1 MQRDFRRDPAGK
13 VFEKLPPLRRRE
25 TNYMSSEKMTGAQL
39 LIRSLIDEGTEHI
52 FGYPGGAVIPIY
64 DVIYDAPIKHVLTRH
79 EQGAAHAADGYARAT
94 GKVGV
99 CLATSGPGATN
110 LVTGLSTAYMDSI
123 PMVAITGQVPLPMIG
138 NDSFQEADIY
148 GISIPVTKYNY
159 MVKDV
164 RDLQRIIKEA
174 FYIAKTGRPGPVLID
189 IPKDIQLTEV
199 EYRTDV
205 PMTLS
210 GLEPETAADPA
221 DIDLIIDFLMSAR
234 RPVIYAGGGVI
245 SSGAGEELTR
255 FVNKRKIPITTTLM
269 GKGIY
274 PEDLDLSLGMLGM
287 HGTKYANFTI
297 HESDLIIAL
306 GVRFDDRVAGNVK
319 KFAPL
324 AKIIHIDIDPAEF
337 EKRMPVD
344 LTVEGDLK
352 VILAALNDNPKTRT
366 REGWLERVARLKEQ
380 HALTWEKDETVKPQ
394 QIIETLGDITKGEI
408 VLTTDVGQHQMW
420 AALYYKTNT
429 PRRFITSGGAGT
441 MGYGFP
447 AAVGAVVGKPELPVV
462 AITGDG
468 SFQMCIQELAT
479 VKMHNLPVKIFL
491 FNNGFLGMVRQWQ
504 EIFHDKRY
512 SSTILTDNP
521 DFCIVAKGYGIPSF
535 RVTEASEVRPMIEK
549 VLAMDG
555 PVLVDFVVT
564 PEENVI
570 PMLPP
575 GGGQTEFIG
584 EDE

>member
-1 MQRDFRRDPAGK
+1 
-13 VFEKLPPLRRRE
+13 
-25 TNYMSSEKMTGAQL
+25 MSSEKMTGAKL
-39 LIRSLIDEGTEHI
+39 LIQSLIDEGTECI

-64 DVIYDAPIKHVLTRH
+64 DVLYDAPIRHILARH

-99 CLATSGPGATN
+99 VLATSGPGATN

-164 RDLQRIIKEA
+164 NDLQRIIKEA

-189 IPKDIQLTEV
+189 IPKDIQLTEADYKS
-199 EYRTDV
+199 EV
-205 PMTLS
+205 PLSLS
-210 GLEPETAADPA
+210 GLEPNATADEEE
-221 DIDLIIDFLMSAR
+221 IEKIITLLMGAR
-234 RPVIYAGGGVI
+234 RPVVYAGGGVI
-245 SSGAGEELTR
+245 SSGASAELTR
-255 FVNKRKIPITTTLM
+255 FVEKRKIPITTTLM

-274 PEDLDLSLGMLGM
+274 PETGDLSLGMLGM
-287 HGTKYANFTI
+287 HGTKYANYTI
-297 HESDLIIAL
+297 HEADLIIAM

-324 AKIIHIDIDPAEF
+324 AKIIHMDIDPAEF

-352 VILAALNDNPKTRT
+352 VILSALNENPKTRT
-366 REGWLERVARLKEQ
+366 RPGWLERVTQLKAQ
-380 HALTWEKDETVKPQ
+380 HPLSYKDDGTLKPQ
-394 QIIETLGDITKGEI
+394 AIIQALSDMTKGEL

-420 AALYYKTNT
+420 AALFHKTT
-429 PRRFITSGGAGT
+429 KPRRFISSGGAGT

-447 AAVGAVVGKPELPVV
+447 AAIGAAVGKPDMPVV
-462 AITGDG
+462 ALTGDG

-479 VKMHNLPVKIFL
+479 IKMHNLPVKIFL
-491 FNNGFLGMVRQWQ
+491 MNNGFLGMVRQWQ

-512 SSTILTDNP
+512 SSTTLTHNP
-521 DFCIVAKGYGIPSF
+521 DFCVVADGYSIPSM
-535 RVTEASEVRPMIEK
+535 RVTDPKEIVPTMEK
-549 VLAMDG
+549 ALAMDG
-555 PVLVDFVVT
+555 PVLVDFRVN

-584 EDE
+584 EDD